1 MKQIKGTFITAAL
14 AAVFLS
20 GAVWAGD
27 QDGDGVPDAQD
38 ACPYTQPD
46 VQVDVLGCGL
56 DGDGDGVIDARDLC
70 PGIPQQMAADETG
83 CPQPLVRKVF
93 YGVYAAG
100 RVHLSE
106 PERREY
112 VRRLKQWL
120 MQVQALAAEN
130 RILVKVA
137 TDRVG
142 CQADNLKLAWMRAM
156 DFRQLL
162 MAAGVPPERIWMLGL
177 GERYPLSDEVMQAHD
192 RRVILEVRSAASPL
206 PEGAAQQIPQAV
218 KRHRRTPGQCPQ
230 ADWR

>member
-1 MKQIKGTFITAAL
+1 MLENLRYLFVTAAF
-14 AAVFLS
+14 AAVFVS
-20 GAVWAGD
+20 GVQAAD
-27 QDGDGVPDAQD
+27 RDGDGVEDRQD
-38 ACPYTQPD
+38 ACPHTQPD

-83 CPQPLVRKVF
+83 CPKPLVRKVF

-100 RVHLSE
+100 RVHLPE
-106 PERREY
+106 PERRAY
-112 VRRLKQWL
+112 VQQLKQWL

-142 CQADNLKLAWMRAM
+142 CQVDNLKLAWMRAM
-156 DFRQLL
+156 DFRHLL
-162 MAAGVPPERIWMLGL
+162 IAAGVPPERIWVLGL
-177 GERYPLSDEVMQAHD
+177 GERYPLSNEVMQAHD